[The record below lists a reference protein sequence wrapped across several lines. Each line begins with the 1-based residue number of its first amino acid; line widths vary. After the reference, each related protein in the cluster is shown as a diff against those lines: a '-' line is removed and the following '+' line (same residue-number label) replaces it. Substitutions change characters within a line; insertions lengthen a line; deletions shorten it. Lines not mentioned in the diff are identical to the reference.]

1 MVEIKLLIDEQ
12 LLGCGLLLRS
22 IGYDIV
28 LANETGFQRDEE
40 LVEYAINND
49 LFVITEDNGMATLC
63 KFREVPHLHFDI
75 SIKAKVIVEELKKR
89 NISTKKSKQVED

>member
-1 MVEIKLLIDEQ
+1 MKLKLLIDEQ

-22 IGYDIV
+22 IGYETM

-40 LVEYAINND
+40 IVDFAVKNN

-63 KFREVPHLHFDI
+63 RFRNVPHLHFDVSMKTKI
-75 SIKAKVIVEELKKR
+75 IVEELKKL
-89 NISTKKSKQVED
+89 NIDK